1 MCWMATGG
9 GQWRWAPR
17 GDGGG
22 DLTRSCPPRS
32 RGGGRLSRLW
42 RGRPDDATGSRD
54 RTGRVRAGL
63 PIGWGGGA
71 HARRRRRRGRGG
83 GGVCGRIASH
93 SYCTPRAFP
102 WWVVGF
108 EARLRFLSL
117 PTMHSILFNG
127 YYLRSFFR

>member
-1 MCWMATGG
+1 MLD
-9 GQWRWAPR
+9 
-17 GDGGG
+17 GDGRRPMAMGAAGRWWGG
-22 DLTRSCPPRS
+22 LDAVVSASITWRRQA
-32 RGGGRLSRLW
+32 LSAMA
-42 RGRPDDATGSRD
+42 GPADATGSRD